1 MRKASKVAILWVLTL
16 AFPSSARADLIE
28 LSGGVAGTISAGG
41 VNDFIPSIFPGPQ
54 IGGYYGA
61 DILFGASS
69 GSTLIFD
76 FFGAEARFI
85 NSFEF
90 LDSPVFVHAGAGAA
104 IASTIGSPL
113 ASFSPSLVAAGVP
126 PFRFVVNGG
135 AASVLNGAN
144 VDDSGGAALG
154 PNFFATCDPFG
165 SIAGSGGT
173 DCSSVYL
180 FLDDGG
186 AGPDDDHDDFLVRVR
201 VSQVPEPGVVAL
213 LGLAVAGFARRH
225 FQQKRNA
232 RKTSASGA

>member
-1 MRKASKVAILWVLTL
+1 MRKTSTVMILWALTL
-16 AFPSSARADLIE
+16 AFPPPARADLIE

-41 VNDFIPSIFPGPQ
+41 TNDFIPSIFPGPQ

-61 DILFGASS
+61 DILFGVSPR
-69 GSTLIFD
+69 STLVFD

-90 LDSPVFVHAGAGAA
+90 LDSPLFVHAGTGAT
-104 IASTIGSPL
+104 IASTIDSPL
-113 ASFSPSLVAAGVP
+113 ASFSPSMVAAGVP

-135 AASVLNGAN
+135 AAFVLNGAN
-144 VDDSGGAALG
+144 VDDSGGAAIG
-154 PNFFATCDPFG
+154 PNFFATCDPFA

-186 AGPDDDHDDFLVRVR
+186 AGPDDDHDDFLVRIRVR
-201 VSQVPEPGVVAL
+201 QVPEPGVLAL
-213 LGLAVAGFARRH
+213 LTLAVAGFARRH

-232 RKTSASGA
+232 GKTSHFGA